1 MTCPAWRLVA
11 EPRKGWN
18 FFNLVKV
25 SWKGVDVQSCLTQ
38 DPTVKNWGIGWAN
51 KVSFF
56 SMDSLSFSHQCSCL
70 WLFVLNSHEIMRVLS
85 ISKDFPLPMI
95 PEDQTDLWRSQ
106 LPLPRTPAPRC
117 SSHLKD
123 FIQNMPWFWPQK
135 KVVAIRLE
143 TVRVS
148 HVTRFEP
155 KLRRKNEYFSNKL
168 ATETS
173 AWPCEKEKHA
183 GFKRESRKSCSTESG
198 SCAGCLF
205 LAPKRICLKACW
217 WVQR

>member
-25 SWKGVDVQSCLTQ
+25 SWKGVDVQPCLTQ

-70 WLFVLNSHEIMRVLS
+70 WLFVLNSHEIMRVLC

-106 LPLPRTPAPRC
+106 LPLPRTPAPTMLISPERFHPKHAVILATKK
-117 SSHLKD
+117 SRGFL
-123 FIQNMPWFWPQK
+123 PWDSPRLPCDEIWTKAAMEKWLLFKQIGNGNFC
-135 KVVAIRLE
+135 VAVWKTKTRSFQTWKQE
-143 TVRVS
+143 NHVARRVS
-148 HVTRFEP
+148 
-155 KLRRKNEYFSNKL
+155 
-168 ATETS
+168 
-173 AWPCEKEKHA
+173 
-183 GFKRESRKSCSTESG
+183 
-198 SCAGCLF
+198 AGCLF